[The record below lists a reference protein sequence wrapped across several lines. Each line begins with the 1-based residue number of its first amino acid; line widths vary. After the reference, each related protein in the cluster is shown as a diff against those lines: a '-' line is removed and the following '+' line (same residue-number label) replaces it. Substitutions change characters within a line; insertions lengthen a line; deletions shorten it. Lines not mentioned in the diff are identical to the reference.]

1 MKPMILRF
9 RLEGGTNDILSVFSL
24 SSEKS
29 PGRTSVKAV
38 RSVSAH
44 PKGIKGEDFSENSR
58 SMVFKKGSVE
68 KQSSSD
74 DEFDASLAW
83 KTLESLMNA
92 SQDHEPVTEQEH
104 QYSLIPV
111 PFRRP
116 EYVPRP
122 DTSTLVCDLCGD
134 INVTEIYA
142 DGNFVC
148 QACGYVSSMPV
159 YVDCKILHDGTI
171 ATVLMHSSYKRI
183 HYCNE
188 RIHQWLCRDHWMLP
202 PSELTLLRHMLMQQ
216 ANTPLAISN
225 GDPGNAETAM
235 VVATPMAPPT
245 HVSSGGLP
253 FISKNKIRIA
263 LRAIGKPHLVERW
276 VTILC
281 QLSKT
286 GPPCPD
292 SYMVQTMRELFCYI
306 EIAFNIHKPHDRKS
320 MIHYN
325 FVFVRILQFLGQT
338 QYYRFFPLL
347 KSRAKVRSIDAVWH
361 KIADCLGWK
370 YLPIPN
376 AKAFKA

>member
-1 MKPMILRF
+1 
-9 RLEGGTNDILSVFSL
+9 
-24 SSEKS
+24 
-29 PGRTSVKAV
+29 
-38 RSVSAH
+38 
-44 PKGIKGEDFSENSR
+44 
-58 SMVFKKGSVE
+58 MVFKKGSVE
-68 KQSSSD
+68 KQSPED
-74 DEFDASLAW
+74 DAFDAFVSW
-83 KTLESLMNA
+83 RILESMTNEA
-92 SQDHEPVTEQEH
+92 NPVTLTPEETQMA
-104 QYSLIPV
+104 LVPF
-111 PFRRP
+111 PFRRQ
-116 EYVPRP
+116 EYVLRP
-122 DTSTLVCDLCGD
+122 NYNTRICDLCGD
-134 INVTEIYA
+134 VNVTEMYA

-159 YVDCKILHDGTI
+159 YVDCKTLNDGTI

-188 RIHQWLCRDHWMLP
+188 KIHQWLCRDHWSLP
-202 PSELTLLRHMLMQQ
+202 QSDLSLLRHVLVLQQ
-216 ANTPLAISN
+216 QQQHQKQQQQQLAISLASLA
-225 GDPGNAETAM
+225 DHDTSTPLL
-235 VVATPMAPPT
+235 VATPVAAA
-245 HVSSGGLP
+245 SSSTSLP
-253 FISKNKIRIA
+253 FISKNRIRVA

-286 GPPCPD
+286 GPPSPD

-325 FVFVRILQFLGQT
+325 FVFVRILQFLEQP

-347 KSRAKVRSIDAVWH
+347 KSRAKVRSIDAVWR

-370 YLPIPN
+370 YLPLPN